1 MVGLIRLILF
11 FFTFLSYSQEHILI
25 GDSQTFYMSK
35 YSTKII
41 HIKKLSKEGIG
52 VNELNKKIISYP
64 TSHKIKSVSVCIG
77 VNDFYKDK
85 GIEPLMNTIK
95 RTFPNAKIFVIQGSW
110 GWGNVKKDNSSTILK
125 YYKIFHTF
133 GTEIVE
139 PPIGSG
145 DPHRDK
151 KIYKTIIQII
161 ETKIKMIENTK
172 GDSTRFKAKGWP
184 LKYKVKKNYVVGILS
199 MYENDLKLFKV
210 EAENKYEAL
219 KKGMVEYTPE
229 ENRHYEIEFQNGEVC
244 PPNFESL
251 TDYYAVGE
259 IITNVM
265 EI

>member
-1 MVGLIRLILF
+1 MIRVLTWLLQLLAL
-11 FFTFLSYSQEHILI
+11 TSYSQEHILI

-41 HIKKLSKEGIG
+41 HIQKLSKEGIG
-52 VNELNKKIISYP
+52 VNELNKKIILYP

-133 GTEIVE
+133 GAEIIE
-139 PPIGSG
+139 PPIGYG

-151 KIYKTIIQII
+151 KTYKTII
-161 ETKIKMIENTK
+161 TKI
-172 GDSTRFKAKGWP
+172 
-184 LKYKVKKNYVVGILS
+184 
-199 MYENDLKLFKV
+199 
-210 EAENKYEAL
+210 
-219 KKGMVEYTPE
+219 
-229 ENRHYEIEFQNGEVC
+229 
-244 PPNFESL
+244 ESL
-251 TDYYAVGE
+251 INKNNE
-259 IITNVM
+259 
-265 EI
+265 

>member
-1 MVGLIRLILF
+1 
-11 FFTFLSYSQEHILI
+11 
-25 GDSQTFYMSK
+25 MSK

-110 GWGNVKKDNSSTILK
+110 GWGNIRKDNSSTILK
-125 YYKIFHTF
+125 YYKIFHKF
-133 GTEIVE
+133 GAEIID
-139 PPIGSG
+139 PPIGYG